1 MNEGHL
7 ELCSSDR
14 WKTYLGTAVIPWAL
28 EQVTLGEN
36 VLEIGPGP
44 GAATEELRGMVPSL
58 TAVEYDRD
66 LADALAERFRD
77 DPMVRVLRPGGTFFG
92 VDSLGGPSF
101 LAFHENDV
109 CVPLDPWTLA
119 DRLERAGFVD
129 VDIAVRGEGVRWV
142 AHTPEADGAR
152 ARLNEQ
158 WLDLYEG
165 DELDRLFTVDLV
177 SQLRELAE
185 LGGDPLLLDAGPG
198 PAIGPLRSAAPRLTV
213 AQMDPAFTAS
223 VAAEWA
229 DDPEVTVTGVDPT
242 DLPFPADRFSSAVVV
257 LSLVLLRSTRAQDR
271 TLAELARVL
280 RPGAP
285 LLGFNAIDGSY
296 YRRLNAGDKAVPID
310 PMTFPD
316 RLERAGFRDVRSDLW
331 LFPRFI
337 GRAPRSS

>member
-77 DPMVRVLRPGGTFFG
+77 DPVVGVVRGDATALEFPDGAFDSAASFTMLHHIPSVAEQDEVFAEMVRVLRPGGTFFG

-152 ARLNEQ
+152 ARLNER
-158 WLDLYEG
+158 WLDPYEG
-165 DELDRLFTVDLV
+165 DELDRLFPSTSCRSSASSPSWATTRCCSTPV
-177 SQLRELAE
+177 R
-185 LGGDPLLLDAGPG
+185 GR
-198 PAIGPLRSAAPRLTV
+198 RSARCARPR
-213 AQMDPAFTAS
+213 
-223 VAAEWA
+223 
-229 DDPEVTVTGVDPT
+229 
-242 DLPFPADRFSSAVVV
+242 
-257 LSLVLLRSTRAQDR
+257 RA
-271 TLAELARVL
+271 
-280 RPGAP
+280 
-285 LLGFNAIDGSY
+285 
-296 YRRLNAGDKAVPID
+296 
-310 PMTFPD
+310 
-316 RLERAGFRDVRSDLW
+316 
-331 LFPRFI
+331 
-337 GRAPRSS
+337 